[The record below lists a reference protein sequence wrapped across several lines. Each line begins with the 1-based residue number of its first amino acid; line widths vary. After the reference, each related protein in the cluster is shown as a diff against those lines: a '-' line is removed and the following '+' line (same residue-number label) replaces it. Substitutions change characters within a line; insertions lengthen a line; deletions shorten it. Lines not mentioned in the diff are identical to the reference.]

1 MSFLQKFKALQW
13 PALGDPSLLTPWIQ
27 ENLEVFI
34 EGAVEASLSRKNQHN
49 CPANLRESIR
59 YSLLAP
65 GKRIRPRLALA
76 CGQMLQIHPLAALS
90 AGAAIEMIHCFTL
103 IHDDLPCMDND
114 DFRRGRPSNHKVY
127 GESLALLAGDAL
139 MACALDTLLLSRDS
153 VPADHLLSALDR
165 FSWASGARGVMGGQ
179 AQEFLLTAQSTR
191 PQLETMFAGK
201 TGALFSASL
210 EIPMALAGLSDETR
224 EGKVISRF
232 AAELGYAFQVADDI
246 EDAEAPGSRESE
258 KPQSI
263 LFYISAKQAAQETY
277 SRLLRATDELKLC
290 FGSKALALNA
300 IAQEVLQK
308 LQKQG
313 QNRE

>member
-1 MSFLQKFKALQW
+1 MSAIQKFQTLHWPTVGETIPLQ
-13 PALGDPSLLTPWIQ
+13 LWIQ
-27 ENLEVFI
+27 ENLEAFI
-34 EGAVEASLSRKNQHN
+34 EEAIEASLSRRNQQSS
-49 CPANLRESIR
+49 PPNLREAIR

-65 GKRIRPRLALA
+65 GKRIRPRLAIA
-76 CGQMLQIHPLAALS
+76 CGQMLQIPPLAALA

-127 GESLALLAGDAL
+127 GEALALLAGDSL
-139 MACALDTLLLSRDS
+139 MACALDTLLLSRRS
-153 VPADHLLSALDR
+153 VPADHLLNAFDR
-165 FSWASGARGVMGGQ
+165 FSWACGARGVMGGQ
-179 AQEFLLTAQSTR
+179 AQEFLLTPQATR
-191 PQLETMFAGK
+191 QQLETMFAGK

-210 EIPMALAGLSDETR
+210 EIPMAMAGLSDETR
-224 EGKVISRF
+224 EGKVIARF

-263 LFYISAKQAAQETY
+263 LFYLSAKQAAQETHL
-277 SRLLRATDELKLC
+277 RLLRASDELKLC
-290 FGSKALALNA
+290 FGSKAWALNA